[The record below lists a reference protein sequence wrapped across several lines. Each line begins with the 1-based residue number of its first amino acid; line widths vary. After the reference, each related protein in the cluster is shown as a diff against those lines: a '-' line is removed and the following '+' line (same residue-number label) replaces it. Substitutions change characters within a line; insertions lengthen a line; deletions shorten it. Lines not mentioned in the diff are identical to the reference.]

1 MKNKEY
7 IRESID
13 KQIDDNHWV
22 SYWYSNI
29 GDPYSTFTY
38 FEGDICVPEYS
49 EEILH
54 TNNGEKRFK
63 EEEIVPFCKEA
74 LDFFINTILERN
86 DKNE

>member
-1 MKNKEY
+1 MNNKNY

-22 SYWYSNI
+22 NYWYSNI
-29 GDPYSTFTY
+29 GDSYSTFTY

-49 EEILH
+49 KEILH
-54 TNNGEKRFK
+54 TINGEKRFK

-74 LDFFINTILERN
+74 LDSFINKFLEKG
-86 DKNE
+86 D

>member
-1 MKNKEY
+1 MKNENY

-29 GDPYSTFTY
+29 GDAYSTFTY

-49 EEILH
+49 KEILH
-54 TNNGEKRFK
+54 TYNGEKRFK

-74 LDFFINTILERN
+74 SKTFIKYLGE
-86 DKNE
+86 KNE